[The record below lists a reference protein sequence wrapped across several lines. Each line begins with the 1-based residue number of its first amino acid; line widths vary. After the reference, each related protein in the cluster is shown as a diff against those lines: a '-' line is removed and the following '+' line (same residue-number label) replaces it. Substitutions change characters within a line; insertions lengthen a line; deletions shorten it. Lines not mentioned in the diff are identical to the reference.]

1 MAQMEEIKIVVSR
14 VNSENVD
21 SDFFDFISFSKT
33 SVSFKMHGN
42 VVKMHQQRGGDFAN
56 THELVDSLKC

>member
-14 VNSENVD
+14 VNLESVD

-42 VVKMHQQRGGDFAN
+42 AVKMHLSNMAAILQIRMSWL
-56 THELVDSLKC
+56 TV

>member
-14 VNSENVD
+14 LNLENVD
-21 SDFFDFISFSKT
+21 SSFFNFISFSKT

-42 VVKMHQQRGGDFAN
+42 AVKMHLSNVAVILQIRMSWL
-56 THELVDSLKC
+56 TV

>member
-14 VNSENVD
+14 LNLENVD
-21 SDFFDFISFSKT
+21 SNFISFSKT

-42 VVKMHQQRGGDFAN
+42 ENASQQRGGDFAN